1 MSKNVFIMGDSY
13 STYGGQIPEGY
24 HAYYHDNRTDAPV
37 VKLENTWW
45 RVFLKKTGFRLVCN
59 DSFSGSTLCNTVR
72 ETLPLSSSFI
82 NRMDKYIE
90 ENFFSENKIDLMLIF
105 GGTNDSWI
113 NAPVGELC
121 SSDWT
126 EEQLKCVLPAFCY
139 LIRRAKEVVGEVV
152 VLLNTGLK
160 PEITDGF
167 RDACEQAGV
176 RYLYLQEIEKEHGH
190 PTEVGMAQI
199 AEQVAA
205 FVG

>member
-1 MSKNVFIMGDSY
+1 
-13 STYGGQIPEGY
+13 
-24 HAYYHDNRTDAPV
+24 
-37 VKLENTWW
+37 
-45 RVFLKKTGFRLVCN
+45 
-59 DSFSGSTLCNTVR
+59 
-72 ETLPLSSSFI
+72 
-82 NRMDKYIE
+82 MDKDIE

-113 NAPVGELC
+113 NAPIGELC
-121 SSDWT
+121 FSDWT

-139 LIRRAKEVVGEVV
+139 LIHRAKEVVGEVV

-167 RDACEQAGV
+167 RDACQQSGV

-190 PTEVGMAQI
+190 PTEVGMEQI

-205 FVG
+205 QM